1 MSRPH
6 SGLNDDIKKR
16 FCSHRLSPECGVR
29 DAQWTPH
36 TSLLRGADACH
47 GQLKFSFG
55 VLASPTRSG
64 SLQNHQYPV
73 SFLFPQFNPVL
84 RTRCCDLC
92 EGRGMDVVAL
102 GVGCPLGHYCLH
114 PSLLKDWTEDR
125 GLDPKNTPLLEPAS
139 PADGGTQKP
148 SGASQTPSLGWLRL
162 GQVNGEGPSV
172 FGL

>member
-16 FCSHRLSPECGVR
+16 FSSHRLSPKCGVR

-36 TSLLRGADACH
+36 TSLLRGAGACH

-64 SLQNHQYPV
+64 SLRNHQYPV
-73 SFLFPQFNPVL
+73 SFLFRQFNPVL

-114 PSLLKDWTEDR
+114 PSLLKDPRTGQRIKAWTLRIPHSLSQHLQLMEA
-125 GLDPKNTPLLEPAS
+125 PKSQVGPIRHLPW
-139 PADGGTQKP
+139 DG
-148 SGASQTPSLGWLRL
+148 
-162 GQVNGEGPSV
+162 
-172 FGL
+172 